1 MEPAGLI
8 TRMIIQRIAML
19 PLICGSKKI
28 IGDPFMK

>member
-1 MEPAGLI
+1 MDVEELVTTIGVQLI
-8 TRMIIQRIAML
+8 AKI